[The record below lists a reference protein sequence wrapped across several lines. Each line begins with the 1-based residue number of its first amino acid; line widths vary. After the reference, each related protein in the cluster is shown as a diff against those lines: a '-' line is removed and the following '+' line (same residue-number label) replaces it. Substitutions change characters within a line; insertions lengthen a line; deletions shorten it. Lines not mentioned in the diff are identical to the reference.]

1 MEFIRKFIQ
10 DEEGAVYVEYALL
23 IGLVAL
29 AVVAAATSLGSGI
42 SNLFTNIG
50 NYLSAIKTP

>member
-42 SNLFTNIG
+42 SNMFTNIG
-50 NYLSAIKTP
+50 NYLNSKAP